1 MFYVVNHQSLV
12 DLLRQDVVDIHLLAL
27 APGRIVETAYSE
39 ESHPDAGRWD
49 VVGVERGVE

>member
-1 MFYVVNHQSLV
+1 M
-12 DLLRQDVVDIHLLAL
+12 LRMDVVVDIHLLAL

-49 VVGVERGVE
+49 VVGVGRGVE